1 MSEVEND
8 VPSDVMQCCVW
19 WWFCRVG
26 ALECEL
32 KMLKTSANMLEL
44 ESRRKD
50 DVLQQST
57 QAMTMME
64 EEHTKLRKVCVHVAI
79 T

>member
-1 MSEVEND
+1 
-8 VPSDVMQCCVW
+8 
-19 WWFCRVG
+19 
-26 ALECEL
+26 
-32 KMLKTSANMLEL
+32 MLKTSANMLEL